1 MITRLLMW
9 SGPRNISTA
18 MMRSFDSREDCA
30 VIDEPFYAHYL
41 HTTGLSHPGR
51 DEVLASQSTKWDE
64 VVQLLMG
71 SVPND
76 RTIWYQKHMTQHVPA
91 DADLSWAK
99 VCVNAFL
106 IRDPAEVAASY
117 ARTRP
122 NVSLEDLGF
131 PQQWEIFRLV
141 TERWKQPAIVL
152 DARDVLQAPRHAM
165 RHLCTACGIPFKDSM
180 LSWRPGPRATDG
192 VWAKHWY
199 AAVEASTGFH
209 PYEPRTPRL
218 SPRLQEVVDQAQQIY
233 DALYARRLPV
243 QP

>member
-1 MITRLLMW
+1 M
-9 SGPRNISTA
+9 G
-18 MMRSFDSREDCA
+18 A
-30 VIDEPFYAHYL
+30 VPD
-41 HTTGLSHPGR
+41 
-51 DEVLASQSTKWDE
+51 
-64 VVQLLMG
+64 
-71 SVPND
+71 D
-76 RTIWYQKHMTQHVPA
+76 RKIWYQKHMTQHVPA
-91 DADLSWAK
+91 GADLSWAK

-131 PQQWEIFRLV
+131 SQQWEIFCLV

-152 DARDVLQAPRHAM
+152 DARDVLQSPGHAM
-165 RHLCTACGIPFKDSM
+165 RHLCTACGIPFKESM

-218 SPRLQEVVDQAQQIY
+218 SPRLREVVAQAQQIY